1 MVEQIKLLEGSVQHQ
16 GYKTMDD
23 ISHFKTQ
30 LNHKIEDVLSALGR
44 VSVDNGTTRSLLK
57 KQTDDFALIY
67 SQIEI
72 NKREIQKLNKSI
84 EELPVIDDHYWT
96 EDYLD
101 KFLPF
106 RIQMMIDD
114 TIFNIGSYS
123 EASKLLDYEEKIF
136 KQFKS
141 NVKTKFSK
149 LVKNEQYVPP

>member
-1 MVEQIKLLEGSVQHQ
+1 M
-16 GYKTMDD
+16 
-23 ISHFKTQ
+23 
-30 LNHKIEDVLSALGR
+30 SALGR
-44 VSVDNGTTRSLLK
+44 VSVDNVTTRSLLK
-57 KQTDDFALIY
+57 KQTDDFAFIY

-106 RIQMMIDD
+106 RIQTMIDD